1 MDNRSKAAEIKT
13 ESLAPEQETI
23 GVDPTACGVMQKPVS
38 TMVDVLTPIWERVL
52 RRRAVQQDD
61 NFFDLGGDS
70 LLAVELFAEIER
82 VCGREMAP
90 VTIYCAPT
98 ISALAAVL
106 EEPTAPRFPPLLQ
119 LKAGTEGSP
128 IFLAHGLA
136 GTAMDFYQ
144 LVKYVQTQRPIYGMQ
159 AKGTD
164 GVEEPFER
172 LEDLAQYHLDAIKE
186 IQAHGP
192 YYLIGYSLGGLVTLE
207 MAQRLVAQGE
217 KVALLALL
225 ETYPHPRFLSLR
237 QRVRLAIRLVW
248 YRATTVSR
256 LPIRDAI
263 SYIFRPSERRLYV
276 TRDSSVNGS
285 GPVPAGASN
294 TPTMQRA
301 RESAYRSFTKYRPRF
316 YNGTIRFVKAETPTD
331 FPDNPAAIWSALA
344 DRFHTE
350 TVPGN
355 HLGIL
360 GTHFEK
366 LASVVSR
373 YLQEASS

>member
-1 MDNRSKAAEIKT
+1 VDNRFKDAKIKGG
-13 ESLAPEQETI
+13 SRVREQEI
-23 GVDPTACGVMQKPVS
+23 LCLDASESGLMQKSVS

-52 RRRAVQQDD
+52 RRPAIQQDD

-98 ISALAAVL
+98 ISSLAAVL
-106 EEPTAPRFPPLLQ
+106 DEPAAPRFPPVLQ

-172 LEDLAQYHLDAIKE
+172 VEDLAQYHLNAIRE
-186 IQAHGP
+186 IQPHGP

-207 MAQRLVAQGE
+207 MAQRLTAQGE
-217 KVALLALL
+217 KVALLAML

-237 QRVRLAIRLVW
+237 QRVRLAIRLVRH
-248 YRATTVSR
+248 RATTVSR
-256 LPIRDAI
+256 LPIRDAL
-263 SYIFRPSERRLYV
+263 SYIIRPSERRLYV

-301 RESAYRSFTKYRPRF
+301 RESAYRSLTRYRPHF
-316 YNGTIRFVKAETPTD
+316 YNGSIKFVKAETLTD
-331 FPDNPAAIWSALA
+331 FPDNPAAIWSGLA

-350 TVPGN
+350 TVPGD

-360 GTHFEK
+360 GTHYER
-366 LASVVSR
+366 LASAVSR

>member
-1 MDNRSKAAEIKT
+1 MDNRSKGVEIKI
-13 ESLAPEQETI
+13 ESLTHEPETI
-23 GVDPTACGVMQKPVS
+23 ARDAAGRSVMQKSVS
-38 TMVDVLTPIWERVL
+38 TTVDVLTPIWERVL
-52 RRRAVQQDD
+52 RRPAIQQDD

-106 EEPTAPRFPPLLQ
+106 DEPTAPRFPPVLQ
-119 LKAGTEGSP
+119 LKAGTAGAP

-164 GVEEPFER
+164 GVEEPFESV
-172 LEDLAQYHLDAIKE
+172 EDLAQYHLDAIKE
-186 IQAHGP
+186 IQPHGP
-192 YYLIGYSLGGLVTLE
+192 YFLVGYSLGGLVTLE

-217 KVALLALL
+217 KVALLAQL

-237 QRVRLAIRLVW
+237 QRVRLAIRLARH
-248 YRATTVSR
+248 RATTVSR
-256 LPIRDAI
+256 LPIRDAL
-263 SYIFRPSERRLYV
+263 SYIIRPSERRLYI
-276 TRDSSVNGS
+276 TRDSSGNGP
-285 GPVPAGASN
+285 GPVPAGAAN

-301 RESAYRSFTKYRPRF
+301 RESAYRSLTKYRPRF
-316 YNGTIRFVKAETPTD
+316 YNGTIKFVKAETITD
-331 FPDNPAAIWSALA
+331 FPDDPAAIWSGLA
-344 DRFHTE
+344 DRFHSE
-350 TVPGN
+350 SVPGD

-373 YLQEASS
+373 YLEEASS

>member
-1 MDNRSKAAEIKT
+1 MDNRSKGVEIKI
-13 ESLAPEQETI
+13 ESVTHEPETI
-23 GVDPTACGVMQKPVS
+23 ARDAAGCTVTQKSVS
-38 TMVDVLTPIWERVL
+38 TTVDVLTPIWELVL
-52 RRRAVQQDD
+52 RRPAIQQDD

-98 ISALAAVL
+98 ISALATVL
-106 EEPTAPRFPPLLQ
+106 DEPTAPRFPPLLQ
-119 LKAGTEGSP
+119 LKAGTAGAP

-172 LEDLAQYHLDAIKE
+172 VEDLAQYHLDAIKE
-186 IQAHGP
+186 IQPHGP

-207 MAQRLVAQGE
+207 MAQRLAAQGE
-217 KVALLALL
+217 KVALLAML
-225 ETYPHPRFLSLR
+225 ETYPHPRFLSLG
-237 QRVRLAIRLVW
+237 QRVRLAIRLAR

-256 LPIRDAI
+256 LPVRDAI
-263 SYIFRPSERRLYV
+263 SYIVRPSERRLYI
-276 TRDSSVNGS
+276 TRDSSGNAPGS
-285 GPVPAGASN
+285 VPAGAAN

-301 RESAYRSFTKYRPRF
+301 RESAYRSLTKYRPRF
-316 YNGTIRFVKAETPTD
+316 YNGAIKFVKAGTITD
-331 FPDNPAAIWSALA
+331 FPEDPSAIWSGLA
-344 DRFHTE
+344 DRFHAE
-350 TVPGN
+350 TIPGD

-360 GTHFEK
+360 GTHYER